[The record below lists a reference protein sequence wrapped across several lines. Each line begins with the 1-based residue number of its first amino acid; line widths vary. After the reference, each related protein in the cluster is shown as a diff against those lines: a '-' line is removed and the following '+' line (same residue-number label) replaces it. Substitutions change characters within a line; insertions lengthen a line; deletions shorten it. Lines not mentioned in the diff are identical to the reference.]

1 MVKKKDR
8 QHNGK
13 KKDREHYG
21 QKKQGKG
28 QTNIYK
34 RGIEDN

>member
-1 MVKKKDR
+1 MV
-8 QHNGK
+8 K